1 MADTEGRHQRIGVSG
16 MNQEMVE
23 TGAVFVQTNEEH
35 NRVLAFTRKADGS
48 IAESTAHETGGRG
61 SMAPHLPSQGS
72 VVLSGDRR
80 FLLVANPGS
89 GDVTAF
95 RVDGARLE
103 LIGTVPSGGAV
114 PRSIAERDGRVF
126 VMNTGRP
133 GIASFRMSDMGL
145 APTVDGEMPLAA
157 ADADPAQIGFTP
169 DGRTLIVTQRGTDA
183 IAAYPVRDDGTL
195 GEPSTVMSSGPTPY
209 GFAFTT
215 NGTLIMTEASR
226 AQKGAAAASSYAT
239 GEGGLA
245 PRTRSLA
252 NGMSEICWA
261 VVTPDDRFAYT
272 TNFAESTVSRFGI
285 GSDGSI
291 RLEDAAAASVGHA
304 RPGLRDGDVTDDGR
318 FLFAIDADG
327 GAVIGWRIGTDGS
340 LSRVGSWEGLPNTI
354 AGLAAQ

>member
-1 MADTEGRHQRIGVSG
+1 MPLSASRKFARIRTNRHRGCNGVPMADTEGRHQRIGVSG

-103 LIGTVPSGGAV
+103 LIGTVPSGGDA

-226 AQKGAAAASSYAT
+226 AP
-239 GEGGLA
+239 EGCSRRVVLRHGRGRPRAEDALA
-245 PRTRSLA
+245 RQRHERDLLGGRDAGRPLRLHDELRR
-252 NGMSEICWA
+252 EHRVA
-261 VVTPDDRFAYT
+261 VRNRVGRLDQARG
-272 TNFAESTVSRFGI
+272 RGGGI
-285 GSDGSI
+285 G
-291 RLEDAAAASVGHA
+291 
-304 RPGLRDGDVTDDGR
+304 RPRSSGPSGR
-318 FLFAIDADG
+318 
-327 GAVIGWRIGTDGS
+327 R
-340 LSRVGSWEGLPNTI
+340 RHR
-354 AGLAAQ
+354 